1 MILRCCF
8 VAIDERRTIERDAA
22 MEAVEIEI
30 VETVVVVVVVK
41 KKMIGWVAE
50 GLTVVGID
58 EPVFVHV
65 ESILLLPSNAV
76 AEERLL
82 PIALILVDFDPCRL
96 YKRHKAHL
104 DLKKKMKEEINFFL
118 K

>member
-30 VETVVVVVVVK
+30 VETVVVVVVVV

-96 YKRHKAHL
+96 YKRHKVHL
-104 DLKKKMKEEINFFL
+104 DLKKKNERGNQFF
-118 K
+118 